1 MFIDTLY
8 VYHCTQGDVTVDDSD
23 SELCTGQSFGVH
35 DEGYISMMQV
45 ETEERKLWNS
55 EDGKKDLKVLLC
67 ICFVYGIQ
75 SPRKVMT
82 M

>member
-23 SELCTGQSFGVH
+23 SELCTGQSFGVR
-35 DEGYISMMQV
+35 DEGYNSMMQV
-45 ETEERKLWNS
+45 ENEEQKLWNS
-55 EDGKKDLKVLLC
+55 EDGKKGLKVLLC
-67 ICFVYGIQ
+67 IYYGIQ